1 MFRNYIKFTLRN
13 LRKLRMYMLFNLLGL
28 TVGISC
34 ALLAVVF
41 FLDETSFDKFHSKSD
56 QLYRV
61 VRTTNNENGV
71 TDVRPDVS
79 GLLGPALAEEQPEV
93 TAATRLLPWFNE
105 AVLSYDQRN
114 LKMGQLVFAD
124 ENFFQTFDFKLLRG
138 NPEDVLVAPN
148 SIVLT
153 QTVAEGLF
161 GSSDPVGKTIIGLN
175 DVSFNVTGIVE
186 DVPEN
191 SHIMFNA
198 LMSWSSTTQSGPLSF
213 RFINNWLGQTV
224 YTYLEMTPEFNQE
237 NFEARMNKTL
247 YQNLPEREG
256 VYNLSLQPFTDIYL
270 GSVHMNGSRDVK
282 LGSYDLLK
290 IFGAIAAFILLIAC
304 LNYINISTS
313 KAAKRAQ
320 EIGVRKVLGATKRQL
335 TLQFIGD
342 ALVLCLL
349 STLLAVLMVDLFIPY
364 FNSITGKTISS
375 ATILNADTL
384 LYVGGLVL
392 TVSLFAGFYPALV
405 LSSMKPVQSLKKLNS
420 KSTRGVLRQAMMV
433 FQFSLSA
440 IVIIGA
446 VVVYQQNDL
455 LMSKD
460 LGFNKEQ
467 LIVMNLPG
475 SLQSQADALKNE
487 LEAHPDVMMTSVC
500 QAAMGDGT
508 FSSGTFA
515 EQSTEEISTE
525 IFRVDYDFIKTWQ
538 LEMAEGRDFD
548 RSLPSDAGGIIV
560 NEAMVKAAGWTE
572 GLGKKMRFQRDGG
585 QEVPIIGVVKDFNY
599 APLTAYTVSP
609 VVIYLDN
616 RKSNLTVRV
625 SGNNMREVL
634 DHMENSWA
642 KFEER
647 VPFTYYFVDE
657 HFAEM
662 YEVESRFFKIIMI
675 FSMISIFIACL
686 GLYGLTAFTI
696 EQKTKEIGIRKVLG
710 AGLAD
715 VLYLINKRFAIL
727 ILIAFALAVPVGYWA
742 SEEWLSQFP
751 YRVSIG
757 AMAFIAA
764 GMMVFVVA
772 ALTTSH
778 QAFRASKMD
787 PVNSLRYE

>member
-247 YQNLPEREG
+247 YQNLR
-256 VYNLSLQPFTDIYL
+256 
-270 GSVHMNGSRDVK
+270 
-282 LGSYDLLK
+282 
-290 IFGAIAAFILLIAC
+290 
-304 LNYINISTS
+304 
-313 KAAKRAQ
+313 
-320 EIGVRKVLGATKRQL
+320 
-335 TLQFIGD
+335 
-342 ALVLCLL
+342 
-349 STLLAVLMVDLFIPY
+349 
-364 FNSITGKTISS
+364 
-375 ATILNADTL
+375 
-384 LYVGGLVL
+384 
-392 TVSLFAGFYPALV
+392 
-405 LSSMKPVQSLKKLNS
+405 
-420 KSTRGVLRQAMMV
+420 
-433 FQFSLSA
+433 
-440 IVIIGA
+440 
-446 VVVYQQNDL
+446 
-455 LMSKD
+455 
-460 LGFNKEQ
+460 
-467 LIVMNLPG
+467 PG
-475 SLQSQADALKNE
+475 SIA
-487 LEAHPDVMMTSVC
+487 
-500 QAAMGDGT
+500 
-508 FSSGTFA
+508 
-515 EQSTEEISTE
+515 
-525 IFRVDYDFIKTWQ
+525 
-538 LEMAEGRDFD
+538 
-548 RSLPSDAGGIIV
+548 RSH
-560 NEAMVKAAGWTE
+560 
-572 GLGKKMRFQRDGG
+572 R
-585 QEVPIIGVVKDFNY
+585 
-599 APLTAYTVSP
+599 
-609 VVIYLDN
+609 
-616 RKSNLTVRV
+616 
-625 SGNNMREVL
+625 
-634 DHMENSWA
+634 
-642 KFEER
+642 
-647 VPFTYYFVDE
+647 
-657 HFAEM
+657 
-662 YEVESRFFKIIMI
+662 
-675 FSMISIFIACL
+675 
-686 GLYGLTAFTI
+686 
-696 EQKTKEIGIRKVLG
+696 
-710 AGLAD
+710 
-715 VLYLINKRFAIL
+715 
-727 ILIAFALAVPVGYWA
+727 
-742 SEEWLSQFP
+742 
-751 YRVSIG
+751 
-757 AMAFIAA
+757 
-764 GMMVFVVA
+764 
-772 ALTTSH
+772 
-778 QAFRASKMD
+778 
-787 PVNSLRYE
+787 